1 MKPFVQDLLLL
12 VPSSP
17 GHLNVWF
24 VMLTT
29 LVVALVGLARA
40 LSPTSLGEWRE
51 RVARGQSKTVVVEDS
66 DDELSQAL
74 SSPEASS
81 SLDDDSW

>member
-1 MKPFVQDLLLL
+1 MNFLKPFVQDLLLL

-40 LSPTSLGEWRE
+40 LSPTRVAVVTGATKGIGLGIARGLGEAAACGQLATRRE
-51 RVARGQSKTVVVEDS
+51 RQRAR
-66 DDELSQAL
+66 
-74 SSPEASS
+74 
-81 SLDDDSW
+81 